1 MAKDTILLGNG
12 ASELFSVLAR
22 RYAKKRVIIVHPTF
36 LNMSEHCAAGAD
48 IVPVL
53 VTDFIEYTLP
63 MEQLQH
69 EMMEA
74 DAVYICT
81 PNNPTGVLPKK
92 KIYLP

>member
-1 MAKDTILLGNG
+1 M
-12 ASELFSVLAR
+12 LAR

-36 LNMSEHCAAGAD
+36 SEYERTLRAVGAD